1 MQTFYVVQIEL
12 LKVRN
17 KKPRLS

>member
-1 MQTFYVVQIEL
+1 
-12 LKVRN
+12 LKARN